1 MTHELHTLTGA
12 YALDALDEDERRAFA
27 AHLADCEACAAEI
40 EGLRAT
46 GAMLGVGAA
55 GGVPPSLREAVMAE
69 VRRTRQ
75 LTPLPVPVP
84 DDGRVLPLLRRARAT
99 SRALLAVA
107 AVLLVVAGTLAGVA
121 VREQR
126 QAAQSRQVA
135 AQISAVIGAP
145 DARRIEGGGAAR
157 VYVSPSQGKAV
168 FVGQRL
174 PATDAD
180 HVLQLWVLDGGAR
193 SVGIIRGSTALLAT
207 GVRPGAKL
215 GVTVEPEGG
224 SKQPTAAPVM
234 MLDLSA

>member
-1 MTHELHTLTGA
+1 MTHDLHTLTGA
-12 YALDALDEDERRAFA
+12 YALDALDADERGAFEE
-27 AHLADCEACAAEI
+27 HLATCDACTAEV

-55 GGVPPSLREAVMAE
+55 TGVPASFHSAVMAE

-75 LTPLPVPVP
+75 LTPLPEQE
-84 DDGRVLPLLRRARAT
+84 DGRVTQLVRRARTT

-107 AVLLVVAGTLAGVA
+107 AALLLVAGTLGGVA

-126 QAAQSRQVA
+126 QAAQAQQVA
-135 AQISAVIGAP
+135 AQMSAVIGAS
-145 DARRIEGGGAAR
+145 DARQVEGDGVAR
-157 VYVSPSQGKAV
+157 VIVSASEGKAV

-174 PATDAD
+174 PAVDSD

-193 SVGIIRGSTALLAT
+193 SVGVIEGSTALLAT

-215 GVTVEPEGG
+215 GVTVEPKGG
-224 SKQPTAAPVM
+224 SDQPTTAPIM
-234 MLDLSA
+234 TMDLST

>member
-12 YALDALDEDERRAFA
+12 YALDALDEDERRAFV
-27 AHLADCEACAAEI
+27 AHLEGCETCSAEV

-46 GAMLGVGAA
+46 GAMLGFVAA
-55 GGVPPSLREAVMAE
+55 SGVPSSFRDSVMAE
-69 VRRTRQ
+69 VRTTRQ
-75 LTPLPVPVP
+75 LTPRASQAT
-84 DDGRVLPLLRRARAT
+84 DDGRVLPLLRRARTT

-107 AVLLVVAGTLAGVA
+107 AALLVVAGTLAGIA

-126 QAAQSRQVA
+126 QADQARQVA
-135 AQISAVIGAP
+135 AAVSAVIGAP

-157 VYVSPSQGKAV
+157 VYLSPSQGKAV

-174 PATDAD
+174 PATDAE

-224 SKQPTAAPVM
+224 SKQPTTSPVM